1 MIIDSRD
8 ITSDEI
14 LENLFYMADRGKPI
28 IVRHNGKLYK
38 FVQPTEEEERLY
50 QDEMEKAY
58 CEQT

>member
-1 MIIDSRD
+1 
-8 ITSDEI
+8 
-14 LENLFYMADRGKPI
+14 MADRGKPI

-58 CEQT
+58 WEQT